1 MKRPR
6 LPAIIVVG
14 AMLLPPWAPAA
25 EPAAAAPP
33 PTVLVTRAL
42 PPPPAAELPI
52 PGTIEAWQETQVRAR
67 TSGYV
72 RRWHADIG
80 ARVKAGDLLVE
91 LDTPEVDQA
100 LAAAKASVEQA
111 KANLELARLNHERW
125 KTLVARKTLPQF
137 ELDEREA
144 TFKAR
149 SADLL
154 AAQANQQRYEE
165 LAGFKNL
172 RAPYAGTITRR
183 DVENG
188 QLVEAGNG
196 AVAALYRL
204 AETERLKI
212 RVGVPQANVR
222 SIQVGLPVD
231 VRVPEFAGRR
241 FAGKVARTSAA
252 IEPASRTLL
261 TEIELDNADG
271 TLMPGLYAQVAFKL
285 PFEAGTVMVPTNTVR
300 FDGKGARVAT
310 VDDAGALHWVAVVLG
325 RNVGTQFEILQ
336 ELSVEARVVLNPSD
350 LLTEG
355 ITVEAREP
363 PAPKA
368 S

>member
-1 MKRPR
+1 MNR
-6 LPAIIVVG
+6 LCPPALLLVG
-14 AMLLPPWAPAA
+14 AMLLPSRAPAA
-25 EPAAAAPP
+25 EPTVPVAP
-33 PTVLVTRAL
+33 PTVLVIRAV
-42 PPPPAAELPI
+42 PPPPAADLPI

-80 ARVKAGDLLVE
+80 SRVKAGDLLLE

-111 KANLELARLNHERW
+111 KANLELARINHERW
-125 KTLVARKTLPQF
+125 KTLVARKTVPEF

-154 AAQANQQRYEE
+154 AAQANRQRYEE
-165 LAGFKNL
+165 LAGFKHL

-183 DVENG
+183 NVENG
-188 QLVEAGNG
+188 QLVDAGNG
-196 AVAALYRL
+196 AAPALYRL
-204 AETERLKI
+204 AETGRLKI

-285 PFEAGTVMVPTNTVR
+285 PFAAATLMVPTNTVR

-310 VDDAGALHWVAVVLG
+310 VDDAGSLHWVAVVLG
-325 RNVGTQFEILQ
+325 RNVGTQFEIL
-336 ELSVEARVVLNPSD
+336 EGLEPDARVVLNPAD
-350 LLTEG
+350 VLVDG
-355 ITVEAREP
+355 IKVDAKEP
-363 PAPKA
+363 PAPK
-368 S
+368 